1 MKAMGKWNCAWL
13 VLAGAWMLGSCG
25 GNASK
30 QDSVQASNDS
40 SEVDIVQTRQVE
52 EVRVTWLK
60 DNAED
65 KLMPASLFALAS
77 DSLIKSLSLESGI
90 PSSVSTFWVETNGIQ
105 VLFDAGNGGTAGHL
119 LAGLD
124 SIGVAPEDVK
134 YVYLTHFH
142 HDHIGG
148 MLNGDSA
155 VFANAEVY
163 ASKAEYDGWMAMD
176 ADKKAEVEKLA
187 EAYKNRL
194 HFFEFGDTLP
204 GKVVALKAVGHTPG
218 HTVYQA
224 GKLLII
230 GDLIHGAALQLRHPE
245 ICASFDM
252 NQEEAIQSRTQ
263 FLQYA
268 KENGLTLAGMHLP
281 APAFMAP
288 PFDF

>member
-1 MKAMGKWNCAWL
+1 
-13 VLAGAWMLGSCG
+13 MLGSCG

-30 QDSVQASNDS
+30 QDSGQASNDS
-40 SEVDIVQTRQVE
+40 SEVGIVQTRQVE

-65 KLMPASLFALAS
+65 KLMPASLFASAS
-77 DSLIKSLSLESGI
+77 DSLIKSLSLEAGI

-155 VFANAEVY
+155 VFANPRYMLRKPNTTV
-163 ASKAEYDGWMAMD
+163 GWRWMPIR
-176 ADKKAEVEKLA
+176 KPKWRNWRRHTRIVCISLSSVIRFRVKW
-187 EAYKNRL
+187 
-194 HFFEFGDTLP
+194 LP
-204 GKVVALKAVGHTPG
+204 
-218 HTVYQA
+218 
-224 GKLLII
+224 
-230 GDLIHGAALQLRHPE
+230 
-245 ICASFDM
+245 
-252 NQEEAIQSRTQ
+252 
-263 FLQYA
+263 
-268 KENGLTLAGMHLP
+268 
-281 APAFMAP
+281 
-288 PFDF
+288 

>member
-1 MKAMGKWNCAWL
+1 M
-13 VLAGAWMLGSCG
+13 
-25 GNASK
+25 
-30 QDSVQASNDS
+30 
-40 SEVDIVQTRQVE
+40 
-52 EVRVTWLK
+52 
-60 DNAED
+60 
-65 KLMPASLFALAS
+65 
-77 DSLIKSLSLESGI
+77 
-90 PSSVSTFWVETNGIQ
+90 
-105 VLFDAGNGGTAGHL
+105 
-119 LAGLD
+119 
-124 SIGVAPEDVK
+124 
-134 YVYLTHFH
+134 
-142 HDHIGG
+142 
-148 MLNGDSA
+148 
-155 VFANAEVY
+155 
-163 ASKAEYDGWMAMD
+163 
-176 ADKKAEVEKLA
+176 
-187 EAYKNRL
+187 

>member
-1 MKAMGKWNCAWL
+1 M
-13 VLAGAWMLGSCG
+13 
-25 GNASK
+25 
-30 QDSVQASNDS
+30 
-40 SEVDIVQTRQVE
+40 
-52 EVRVTWLK
+52 
-60 DNAED
+60 
-65 KLMPASLFALAS
+65 
-77 DSLIKSLSLESGI
+77 
-90 PSSVSTFWVETNGIQ
+90 
-105 VLFDAGNGGTAGHL
+105 
-119 LAGLD
+119 
-124 SIGVAPEDVK
+124 K